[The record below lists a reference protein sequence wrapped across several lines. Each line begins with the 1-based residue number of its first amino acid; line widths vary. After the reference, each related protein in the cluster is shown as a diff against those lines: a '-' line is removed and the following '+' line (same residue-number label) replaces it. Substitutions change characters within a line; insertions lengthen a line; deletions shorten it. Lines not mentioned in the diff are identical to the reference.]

1 MRFLHCW
8 VRLIVSFP
16 MTPTLTESLV
26 FWCVLPLLSPPLHHS
41 YLSFPVDGSVFNSP
55 ESTPKS
61 PRILSVLLC
70 KAMASL
76 LFHHNW
82 PLGSLL
88 EGLGREYLRIEGMY
102 SSRRCTHRFL
112 SLKPPYTTPETTNFV
127 RLFPCQ
133 MTLFVLVKSL
143 TGYLQKETV
152 TLVPFDSSSS
162 SQWPQP

>member
-1 MRFLHCW
+1 MFLRKLYSLIPVAQTILYHPLNHQLRPVVFLPAGTLPPGLVTDILGYLQNEIVQFLHCW
-8 VRLIVSFP
+8 MHLIVSLP
-16 MTPTLTESLV
+16 TTPTLTESLV

-61 PRILSVLLC
+61 PCILSVSLC

-88 EGLGREYLRIEGMY
+88 EGLGRGYLRIEGEY
-102 SSRRCTHRFL
+102 SSRSCTH
-112 SLKPPYTTPETTNFV
+112 
-127 RLFPCQ
+127 
-133 MTLFVLVKSL
+133 
-143 TGYLQKETV
+143 
-152 TLVPFDSSSS
+152 
-162 SQWPQP
+162 

>member
-1 MRFLHCW
+1 MQ
-8 VRLIVSFP
+8 
-16 MTPTLTESLV
+16 ESLV
-26 FWCVLPLLSPPLHHS
+26 IWCVLPLLSPPLHHS

-61 PRILSVLLC
+61 PRILSVSLC

-88 EGLGREYLRIEGMY
+88 EGLGRGYLRIEGMY
-102 SSRRCTHRFL
+102 SSRSCTHRFL
-112 SLKPPYTTPETTNFV
+112 SLKRPHTTPETTSFV

-133 MTLFVLVKSL
+133 LTLFVLVKSL

-152 TLVPFDSSSS
+152 TLVPFDLSSS
-162 SQWPQP
+162 SQWPQH